1 MIKFALDLVTVG
13 LWFYIG
19 VMTNIEIKK
28 NIIRDFRIQ
37 YNLMW
42 VMLILVL
49 IERVID
55 AYLLM

>member
-1 MIKFALDLVTVG
+1 MIKFILDLVTVG
-13 LWFYIG
+13 LWLCIG

-28 NIIRDFRIQ
+28 NIIRGFRIQ

-55 AYLLM
+55 AYCLM